1 MPGEAVRH
9 RKIRAILIGRVQK
22 SLNMRVLYFSPR
34 VCWPMISGAHLRD
47 FYLARQLAGRAIL
60 TYIGLDSGKSRTP
73 ASALRESPE
82 LLSGAEILT
91 IPRDPSYRPANLVRG
106 LIGPIPLNVLN
117 FTSAAVMAELER
129 ILQDRSF
136 DAIQIESVHLIA
148 YARRI
153 RQLCPRARLI
163 CDWHNIESEILTR
176 YAERESN
183 PLRALY
189 ARRTAALSRRME
201 SQFLCLG
208 HAHTVCSE
216 REREILLQR
225 VPQARIEVV
234 GNGVDVEYFAASPT
248 QNQVRRDLVFVGRM
262 DYHANIDA
270 ALFFAKKIWPLV
282 RARRPEL
289 RFVVVGAQPTSEV
302 LALRDLA
309 GVTVTGTVDDVR
321 PFYHSALAAVVPL
334 RVGGGTRLK
343 VLEAMA
349 AGTPVISTTLGAEGL
364 AVTAGKDILVA
375 DSSEAIA
382 DTIASLQED
391 TPEWQSL
398 ITNARTLVQTQ
409 YDWSVIGKVL
419 ARLYAEQLDIGTT
432 CLDAGY

>member
-1 MPGEAVRH
+1 
-9 RKIRAILIGRVQK
+9 
-22 SLNMRVLYFSPR
+22 MRVLYFSPR
-34 VCWPMISGAHLRD
+34 VCWPIISGAHLRD
-47 FYLARQLAGRAIL
+47 FHLARQLAGRTTL
-60 TYIGLDSGKSRTP
+60 TYLGLDNEKSRTP
-73 ASALRESPE
+73 ENIRLEFQK
-82 LLSGAEILT
+82 LLWGAEILT
-91 IPRDPSYRPANLVRG
+91 IPRDPSYRPVNLVRG

-153 RQLCPRARLI
+153 RQLCPGVRLI
-163 CDWHNIESEILTR
+163 CDWHNVESEILAR
-176 YAERESN
+176 YAEQDSN
-183 PLRALY
+183 PLRRFY
-189 ARRTAALSRRME
+189 ARRTAGLSQVME
-201 SQFLCLG
+201 NQFLHLG
-208 HAHTVCSE
+208 DAHTVCSE
-216 REREILLQR
+216 REREMLLER

-248 QNQVRRDLVFVGRM
+248 QNALRRDLVYMGRM

-270 ALFFAKKIWPLV
+270 ALFFAKKIWPLI
-282 RARRPEL
+282 RTRRPEL
-289 RFVVVGAQPTSEV
+289 RLVVVGAQPTKEV

-349 AGTPVISTTLGAEGL
+349 AGIPVISTTLGAEGL
-364 AVTAGKDILVA
+364 TVTAGKDILIA
-375 DSSEAIA
+375 DSAEAIA
-382 DTIASLQED
+382 DSVASLHAE
-391 TPEWQSL
+391 TPAWQSL
-398 ITNARTLVQTQ
+398 VTNARALVQRH
-409 YDWSVIGKVL
+409 YDWSVIGDVL
-419 ARLYAEQLDIGTT
+419 LRLYEEQVEIGAR
-432 CLDAGY
+432 CSGAN

>member
-1 MPGEAVRH
+1 VP
-9 RKIRAILIGRVQK
+9 K

-34 VCWPMISGAHLRD
+34 VCWPIISGAHLRD
-47 FYLARQLAGRAIL
+47 FYLARQLAGRATL
-60 TYIGLDSGKSRTP
+60 TYVGLDSGKPQTP
-73 ASALRESPE
+73 ESTRLELQE
-82 LLSGAEILT
+82 LLSGTEILT
-91 IPRDPSYRPANLVRG
+91 IPRDPSYRPANLIRG
-106 LIGPIPLNVLN
+106 LIGPTPLNVLN
-117 FTSAAVMAELER
+117 FTSTAVMAELER
-129 ILQDRSF
+129 ILHDRSF

-153 RQLCPRARLI
+153 RQLYPRVRLI

-176 YAERESN
+176 YAEQDSN
-183 PLRALY
+183 PLRRFY
-189 ARRTAALSRRME
+189 ARRTAALSRAME
-201 SQFLCLG
+201 NQFLHLG
-208 HAHTVCSE
+208 DAHTVCSE

-248 QNQVRRDLVFVGRM
+248 QNEVRRDLVFMGRM

-270 ALFFAKKIWPLV
+270 AVFFAKKIWPLV

-289 RFVVVGAQPTSEV
+289 RFVVVGAQPTKEV
-302 LALRDLA
+302 LALRELA
-309 GVTVTGTVDDVR
+309 SVTVTGTVDDVR

-375 DSSEAIA
+375 DSPEAIA
-382 DTIASLQED
+382 DTVASLQAES
-391 TPEWQSL
+391 PAWQSL
-398 ITNARTLVQTQ
+398 VTNARTLVQTQ
-409 YDWSVIGKVL
+409 YDWSVIGEVL
-419 ARLYAEQLDIGTT
+419 LRLYAEQVEMGAT
-432 CLDAGY
+432 CLGMT